1 VLPEVLG
8 RLVDQRHA
16 VAAEDVARL
25 RAEFP
30 SADPDTLADLL
41 IRRCVRDMALG
52 GAVTGGAAASPVAG
66 VAVAAASA
74 GSDAAW
80 SVSRLGELVMG
91 LGILY
96 GHDRAT
102 RQEKAA
108 WIAAIL
114 GLSEGAAVGVTGL
127 AARLGARGGARLMA
141 RLPAVGAGAAG
152 AGRVARAGST
162 VGRLATGRGPWSL
175 AALVPYGIGAGVGA
189 AGNAALA
196 GAVGRTAKQYFTRLP
211 APPSDSTAGPTTGTT
226 TGWATAGPVEDLD
239 DVIDV
244 EVVEEIILD
253 AEWFDPGPPGEDRL
267 RRDGS

>member
-1 VLPEVLG
+1 MLE
-8 RLVDQRHA
+8 RLVEQRHA
-16 VAAEDVARL
+16 AAADDVARL

-30 SADPDTLADLL
+30 AAAPDALADLL
-41 IRRCVRDMALG
+41 IRRCVKDMALG

-74 GSDAAW
+74 GADAAW

-91 LGILY
+91 LGIIY
-96 GHDRAT
+96 GHDEAT

-108 WIAAIL
+108 WIAAVL

-127 AARLGARGGARLMA
+127 AARLGARGGARLLA
-141 RLPAVGAGAAG
+141 RLPAASASAAG
-152 AGRVARAGST
+152 AGRMARAGST
-162 VGRLATGRGPWSL
+162 VSRLATGRGPWSL
-175 AALVPYGIGAGVGA
+175 AALLPYGIGAGVGA

-211 APPSDSTAGPTTGTT
+211 PPPPRAGSPAPSAG
-226 TGWATAGPVEDLD
+226 AVDDLD

-244 EVVEEIILD
+244 EVVVVIILD
-253 AEWFDPGPPGEDRL
+253 AEWIDPGRPGTPR
-267 RRDGS
+267 

>member
-16 VAAEDVARL
+16 VAVEDVARL

-41 IRRCVRDMALG
+41 IRRCIRDMALG

-66 VAVAAASA
+66 VAVAAASS
-74 GSDAAW
+74 GTDAAW

-91 LGILY
+91 LGVVY

-108 WIAAIL
+108 WIAAVL

-127 AARLGARGGARLMA
+127 AARLGARGGARLVA

-211 APPSDSTAGPTTGTT
+211 PPPSGST
-226 TGWATAGPVEDLD
+226 TGWATADPVDDLD

-253 AEWFDPGPPGEDRL
+253 SGWFDPGPPGEDRL

>member
-16 VAAEDVARL
+16 VAVEDVARL

-74 GSDAAW
+74 GTDAAW

-91 LGILY
+91 LGIVY

-108 WIAAIL
+108 WIAAVL

-127 AARLGARGGARLMA
+127 AARLGARGGARLVA

-162 VGRLATGRGPWSL
+162 MGRLATGRGPWSL

-211 APPSDSTAGPTTGTT
+211 PPPPGSDGRPTAGSSTGFTT
-226 TGWATAGPVEDLD
+226 TGPDDDLD
-239 DVIDV
+239 EVIDV

-253 AEWFDPGPPGEDRL
+253 AEWFEA
-267 RRDGS
+267 GSPADDHRGSHGN